1 MEFFAHNGIEAP
13 IDFVFARVTD
23 FTSFE
28 RSIIRRGGDVE
39 RLSVGDVPV
48 VGSKWRVKFRWRGK
62 VRTLD
67 AELTTVDAPNGIRA
81 DASSKNIV
89 AAVTVELVALSRA
102 RTRISVR
109 MDVTAKNA
117 CRENGIPVHAPRPP
131 AHNRA
136 VQGHGSGFRRRRG
149 SALPQLKGNVASVGS
164 ALSLI
169 S

>member
-1 MEFFAHNGIEAP
+1 MEFFAHNDIEAP
-13 IDFVFARVTD
+13 IDFVFAQVTN

-67 AELTTVDAPNGIRA
+67 AELTTVDAPNRVRA

-89 AAVTVELVALSRA
+89 GAVTVELVALSRA
-102 RTRISVR
+102 RTRISVK
-109 MDVTAKNA
+109 MDVTAKTLA
-117 CRENGIPVHAPRPP
+117 AKMVFQSMRLARQRTTGRFKAMVA
-131 AHNRA
+131 
-136 VQGHGSGFRRRRG
+136 GFAEDVEAQYR
-149 SALPQLKGNVASVGS
+149 S
-164 ALSLI
+164 
-169 S
+169 

>member
-1 MEFFAHNGIEAP
+1 MEFFAHNDIEAP

-109 MDVTAKNA
+109 MDVTAKTLA
-117 CRENGIPVHAPRPP
+117 AKMVFQSMRLARQRTTGRFKAMVA
-131 AHNRA
+131 
-136 VQGHGSGFRRRRG
+136 GFAEDVEARYR
-149 SALPQLKGNVASVGS
+149 N
-164 ALSLI
+164 
-169 S
+169 